1 MPFAQLMR
9 DRLTLVKMDGSRV
22 TDLKGSVQNGKI
34 LIMRGDIS
42 IEPGDELHR
51 EMPAGRFE
59 EYVVVEPNFSQ
70 GVHGIPAHYKTEVK
84 RKGYQQPQA
93 GTVASNTTNYNFY
106 GDNSRVNNSSIDN
119 SNNFTGSDQ
128 SIRQALAILHSARK
142 DIETSTMEP
151 IDSQTTK
158 ATLDIVEGQI
168 KSETPSKPVIK
179 TLLAGLPVVAQALP
193 SIVKLVE
200 IFKS

>member
-9 DRLTLVKMDGSRV
+9 DRLTLVKTDGSRV
-22 TDLKGSVQNGKI
+22 TDLKGSVQKGKI
-34 LIMRGDIS
+34 YIMRGDIS

-59 EYVVVEPNFSQ
+59 EYVVVEPNFYQ
-70 GVHGIPAHYKTEVK
+70 GVHGIPAHYQTEVK
-84 RKGYQQPQA
+84 RKGNQQPQV
-93 GTVASNTTNYNFY
+93 GTVASHTTNYNFY

-119 SNNFTGSDQ
+119 SNNFTGSDE
-128 SIRQALAILHSARK
+128 SIRQAMAILHAARK
-142 DIETSTMEP
+142 DIEISAMEP

-168 KSETPSKPVIK
+168 KSQTPSKPVIK